1 MVRQMYIQSNNTEKF
16 VVLQRNCNAQF
27 NVTTC
32 QFRVLFRAKGLQS
45 IVQLMGE
52 KDLFDYWSDTYKV
65 HTLEW
70 SREKAF
76 EILKEWQAKFSEEVS
91 RLVPSKSKSVKS
103 EKYSKQKYEIH
114 AFSSSH
120 LDSILKEFSE
130 FNWRNI
136 GLACAMMVSL
146 LYTDL
151 PSRYYVYYIPPQHR
165 IYIMSLYIF
174 RWYIAFGHFLVLLT

>member
-1 MVRQMYIQSNNTEKF
+1 M
-16 VVLQRNCNAQF
+16 C
-27 NVTTC
+27 C
-32 QFRVLFRAKGLQS
+32 QFYFRAKGLQS

-76 EILKEWQAKFSEEVS
+76 EILKEWQAKFSDEVS
-91 RLVPSKSKSVKS
+91 RLVSNTNKPEISK
-103 EKYSKQKYEIH
+103 EKYSKKYEIH

-120 LDSILKEFSE
+120 LDSILKEYSE

-136 GLACAMMVSL
+136 GLACALMVS
-146 LYTDL
+146 YF
-151 PSRYYVYYIPPQHR
+151 YVN
-165 IYIMSLYIF
+165 
-174 RWYIAFGHFLVLLT
+174 

>member
-1 MVRQMYIQSNNTEKF
+1 MKYTEALLLSEFHLYIICSI
-16 VVLQRNCNAQF
+16 CY
-27 NVTTC
+27 
-32 QFRVLFRAKGLQS
+32 FRAKGLQS

-65 HTLEW
+65 HTLDW
-70 SREKAF
+70 NREKAF

-91 RLVPSKSKSVKS
+91 RLVASTNKPEELM
-103 EKYSKQKYEIH
+103 EKRSRKKYEIH

-136 GLACAMMVSL
+136 GLACLLMVRFI
-146 LYTDL
+146 T
-151 PSRYYVYYIPPQHR
+151 INN
-165 IYIMSLYIF
+165 
-174 RWYIAFGHFLVLLT
+174 

>member
-1 MVRQMYIQSNNTEKF
+1 MQS
-16 VVLQRNCNAQF
+16 A
-27 NVTTC
+27 
-32 QFRVLFRAKGLQS
+32 
-45 IVQLMGE
+45 VQLMGE

-91 RLVPSKSKSVKS
+91 RLVENTNNIDK
-103 EKYSKQKYEIH
+103 ENKYSRKKYEIH

-136 GLACAMMVSL
+136 GLACGMMVSL
-146 LYTDL
+146 LKK
-151 PSRYYVYYIPPQHR
+151 
-165 IYIMSLYIF
+165 IY
-174 RWYIAFGHFLVLLT
+174 GDKLVPKSMIT

>member
-1 MVRQMYIQSNNTEKF
+1 
-16 VVLQRNCNAQF
+16 
-27 NVTTC
+27 
-32 QFRVLFRAKGLQS
+32 
-45 IVQLMGE
+45 MGE

-91 RLVPSKSKSVKS
+91 RLVPSKSKS

-136 GLACAMMVSL
+136 GLACAMMVSIL
-146 LYTDL
+146 DTDL
-151 PSRYYVYYIPPQHR
+151 SSRYYV
-165 IYIMSLYIF
+165 
-174 RWYIAFGHFLVLLT
+174 

>member
-1 MVRQMYIQSNNTEKF
+1 M
-16 VVLQRNCNAQF
+16 
-27 NVTTC
+27 
-32 QFRVLFRAKGLQS
+32 LFRAKGLQS

-91 RLVPSKSKSVKS
+91 RLVPSKSKS

-114 AFSSSH
+114 ACSSSH

-136 GLACAMMVSL
+136 GLACAMMVSIL
-146 LYTDL
+146 DTDL
-151 PSRYYVYYIPPQHR
+151 PSRYNVYK
-165 IYIMSLYIF
+165 
-174 RWYIAFGHFLVLLT
+174 

>member
-1 MVRQMYIQSNNTEKF
+1 
-16 VVLQRNCNAQF
+16 
-27 NVTTC
+27 
-32 QFRVLFRAKGLQS
+32 
-45 IVQLMGE
+45 MGE

-91 RLVPSKSKSVKS
+91 RLVENTNNIDK
-103 EKYSKQKYEIH
+103 ENKYSRKKYEIH

-136 GLACAMMVSL
+136 GLACGMMVSL
-146 LYTDL
+146 YKKIHRNNLKPKCIL
-151 PSRYYVYYIPPQHR
+151 KCPKLIIYYY
-165 IYIMSLYIF
+165 SF
-174 RWYIAFGHFLVLLT
+174 CSFCIAYGPFLGFLT

>member
-1 MVRQMYIQSNNTEKF
+1 M
-16 VVLQRNCNAQF
+16 C
-27 NVTTC
+27 C
-32 QFRVLFRAKGLQS
+32 QFYFRAKGLQS

-91 RLVPSKSKSVKS
+91 RLVPSKSNSGKLVKS
-103 EKYSKQKYEIH
+103 EKYSRQKYEIH

-146 LYTDL
+146 LCTDL
-151 PSRYYVYYIPPQHR
+151 PSRYYVYNTTTMYMI
-165 IYIMSLYIF
+165 L
-174 RWYIAFGHFLVLLT
+174 A

>member
-91 RLVPSKSKSVKS
+91 RLVPSKSKSIKS

-136 GLACAMMVSL
+136 GLACAMMVSIPD
-146 LYTDL
+146 TDL
-151 PSRYYVYYIPPQHR
+151 P
-165 IYIMSLYIF
+165 F
-174 RWYIAFGHFLVLLT
+174 

>member
-16 VVLQRNCNAQF
+16 VVLQRNCSAQF

-91 RLVPSKSKSVKS
+91 RLVPSKSKSIKS
-103 EKYSKQKYEIH
+103 EKYSKQRYEVH

-136 GLACAMMVSL
+136 GLACAMMVSIL
-146 LYTDL
+146 DTDL
-151 PSRYYVYYIPPQHR
+151 PSRYYVYS
-165 IYIMSLYIF
+165 IYP
-174 RWYIAFGHFLVLLT
+174 

>member
-1 MVRQMYIQSNNTEKF
+1 
-16 VVLQRNCNAQF
+16 
-27 NVTTC
+27 
-32 QFRVLFRAKGLQS
+32 
-45 IVQLMGE
+45 MGE

-91 RLVPSKSKSVKS
+91 RLVENTNNVDKENKHSRK
-103 EKYSKQKYEIH
+103 KYEIH

-136 GLACAMMVSL
+136 GLACGMMVS
-146 LYTDL
+146 
-151 PSRYYVYYIPPQHR
+151 
-165 IYIMSLYIF
+165 F
-174 RWYIAFGHFLVLLT
+174 